1 MKPLREVL
9 NFLSHFVGDREI
21 RVLPVVPGRKCKMN
35 VKSGELVDDDFGHG
49 PFSSILFWGVIL
61 FLLLC

>member
-1 MKPLREVL
+1 
-9 NFLSHFVGDREI
+9 
-21 RVLPVVPGRKCKMN
+21 

-61 FLLLC
+61 FLLLCWRVNDFTYFHLD